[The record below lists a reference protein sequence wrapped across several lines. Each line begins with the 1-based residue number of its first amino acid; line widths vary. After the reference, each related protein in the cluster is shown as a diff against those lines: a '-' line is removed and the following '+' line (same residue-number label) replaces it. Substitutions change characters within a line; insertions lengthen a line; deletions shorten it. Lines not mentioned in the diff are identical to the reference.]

1 MIRRSYLRWMGPAFY
16 FNLSPYKM
24 PELATAT
31 LANLQTYVHE
41 LEVERGFIDQTI
53 LEKCLLMGEELG
65 ELFKAVRKSEKI
77 STDQNSQSFHV
88 DEELVDILIYICA
101 IANRSGI
108 DLEEA
113 FRKKEEINK
122 KRSWR

>member
-1 MIRRSYLRWMGPAFY
+1 V
-16 FNLSPYKM
+16 
-24 PELATAT
+24 PELSEAT
-31 LANLQTYVHE
+31 LKNLQVYVTE
-41 LEVERGFIDQTI
+41 LEHERGFIQQTI

-65 ELFKAVRKSEKI
+65 ELFKAIRKTENI
-77 STDQNSQSFHV
+77 STDENSETFHIG
-88 DEELVDILIYICA
+88 EELADLLIYICA

-122 KRSWR
+122 KRVWK